1 MCWDR
6 EQEHSDLIYLR
17 KLLLDACEEVGAA
30 KRLRSGS
37 GPLPDRR
44 ARSCKG

>member
-1 MCWDR
+1 MCCDC

-30 KRLRSGS
+30 KRLRSVF
-37 GPLPDRR
+37 GPPV
-44 ARSCKG
+44 